1 MPKTTYLGRR
11 AVSIENEQL
20 RLTVSV
26 EGGHIAEVYSKKADV
41 NPMWVPNWKTV
52 EPSSVGP
59 DDPVFGN
66 NVESK
71 LLAGI
76 LGHNL
81 CLDLFGGP
89 SEEEAALGMTAH
101 GESSVLS
108 YDIQEDGNTLTCTA
122 HFPLAQIDFV
132 RTLTLD
138 NESIRVDERVTSTAS
153 FDRPIGWTHHVTL
166 SPPFLDPATTEFR
179 LSAAGPA
186 MTHPVSLGEAPY
198 LKPGE
203 PFGWPNAPAL
213 DGGGVINVTDMKPT
227 APASSYVAVVMKPQ
241 AYWSAWSP
249 KYRFAIAYVW
259 DAVEFPWLGI
269 WEENRSRS
277 HSPWN
282 NAGVTRG
289 MEFGVSPF
297 PESRHAMVERGE
309 TLNTPGFKWLPA
321 KGTLTATYY
330 IRTFVTNEPP
340 VDVAAPAI

>member
-11 AVSIENEQL
+11 AVSIENDDL
-20 RLTVSV
+20 RLTISV
-26 EGGHIAEVYSKKADV
+26 EGGHIAEVFSKKANV
-41 NPMWVPNWKTV
+41 NPLWVPNWQTV

-59 DDPVFGN
+59 EDAVFGN
-66 NVESK
+66 TVESK

-89 SEEEAALGMTAH
+89 SEAEFALGMTAH
-101 GESSVLS
+101 GESSVLP
-108 YDIQEDGNTLTCTA
+108 YDIQEDGNTLICTA
-122 HFPLAQIDFV
+122 HFPLAQINFV

-138 NESIRVDERVTSTAS
+138 GENVRIHERVTSTAA
-153 FDRPIGWTHHVTL
+153 FDRPIGWTQHVTL

-186 MTHPVSLGEAPY
+186 MTHPNCWGDDAY
-198 LKPGE
+198 LKPNE

-213 DGGGVINVTDMKPT
+213 DGGGVVNVTDMKPV

-259 DAVEFPWLGI
+259 DAAEFPWLAI
-269 WEENRSRS
+269 WEENKSRS
-277 HSPWN
+277 QSPWN

-297 PESRHAMVERGE
+297 AESRQAMVERGC
-309 TLNTPGFKWLPA
+309 TLNTPGFAWLPA
-321 KGTLTATYY
+321 KGTLTATYF
-330 IRTFVTNEPP
+330 IRTFVMDEPP
-340 VDVAAPAI
+340 VNVAVPAM